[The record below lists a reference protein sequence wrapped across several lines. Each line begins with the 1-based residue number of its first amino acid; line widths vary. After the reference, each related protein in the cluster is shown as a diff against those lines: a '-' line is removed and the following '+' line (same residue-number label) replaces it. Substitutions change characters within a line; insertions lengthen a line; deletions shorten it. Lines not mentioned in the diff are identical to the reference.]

1 MEHIISPKK
10 STNFHC
16 IFCDY
21 KCIKHSDLSRHTST
35 RKHIKRANGN
45 DLETDFTADLTC
57 KNTEFTCKHCNITCN
72 RVSEWTRH
80 VITKKH
86 QKNINNDYCNKN
98 YNCGYCNKIYKTKSG
113 LWKHNK
119 TCNDIKKEN
128 EIIDISVTD
137 NKDQL
142 IETLIKENSDFK
154 NMVLEVVKSNQT
166 LQQQMNELYKS
177 GSIITN
183 NSYTNNNNKTFNL
196 QFFLNEQCK
205 DAMNITDFINSVT
218 LSLTDLENMGTSG
231 YVNGIS
237 SIIIK
242 ELRGL
247 DITKRPVHCSDAK
260 RETLYIKDE
269 DKWEKEC
276 PENTKM
282 KTAIRTVEKKNIK
295 LISEWTDKHPKFTN
309 STTKENDEYLQ
320 ILIETMDG
328 KGDYEK
334 NKNKVIKNIARE
346 VVISK
351 DDI

>member
-1 MEHIISPKK
+1 MLLFLFLRFLFVTNYFFGKTNCAIFRGFLCSNIIERLEQIMSPKIPK
-10 STNFHC
+10 YNCELCGIKTNNKKDYNKHLLTLKHKNRTNLGILEQNIPTC
-16 IFCDY
+16 TYNCEYCGKKYKARNSLWYHKKNCDIN
-21 KCIKHSDLSRHTST
+21 KHTS
-35 RKHIKRANGN
+35 
-45 DLETDFTADLTC
+45 
-57 KNTEFTCKHCNITCN
+57 NI
-72 RVSEWTRH
+72 
-80 VITKKH
+80 VITDDKILTNDS
-86 QKNINNDYCNKN
+86 NIVITDDKILTNND
-98 YNCGYCNKIYKTKSG
+98 
-113 LWKHNK
+113 
-119 TCNDIKKEN
+119 DIQTLSN
-128 EIIDISVTD
+128 
-137 NKDQL
+137 L
-142 IETLIKENSDFK
+142 IVE
-154 NMVLEVVKSNQT
+154 MVKSN
-166 LQQQMNELYKS
+166 NEIQKQVLDVCKNIQPNIS
-177 GSIITN
+177 
-183 NSYTNNNNKTFNL
+183 NSNNNNNTFNL

-218 LSLTDLENMGTSG
+218 LSLSDLENMGTSG

-309 STTKENDEYLQ
+309 STTRENDEYLQ
-320 ILIETMDG
+320 ILIETMGG

-334 NKNKVIKNIARE
+334 NKNKVIKNIAKE
-346 VVISK
+346 VVIDK
-351 DDI
+351 

>member
-1 MEHIISPKK
+1 MVAKSSKK
-10 STNFHC
+10 VAINYSC
-16 IFCDY
+16 DFCDY
-21 KCIKHSDLSRHTST
+21 NTCKKSSYDKHLLTS
-35 RKHIKRANGN
+35 KHINIVEYNNYTAESCYEKIKQKYICDKCDYKSYKKGN
-45 DLETDFTADLTC
+45 YAKHLT
-57 KNTEFTCKHCNITCN
+57 TSKHLNAT
-72 RVSEWTRH
+72 SS
-80 VITKKH
+80 KKVA
-86 QKNINNDYCNKN
+86 KKVAPKIVD
-98 YNCGYCNKIYKTKSG
+98 NKIYSCECGNKYNYRGSLYNHKKKCNNKMKESSG
-113 LWKHNK
+113 EEL
-119 TCNDIKKEN
+119 
-128 EIIDISVTD
+128 
-137 NKDQL
+137 Q
-142 IETLIKENSDFK
+142 TLSSLVVE
-154 NMVLEVVKSNQT
+154 MVKSNND
-166 LQQQMNELYKS
+166 LQKQVLDVCKNIQPNIS
-177 GSIITN
+177 NSNN
-183 NSYTNNNNKTFNL
+183 NSNNKTFNL

-218 LSLTDLENMGTSG
+218 LSLTDLENMGSSG

-320 ILIETMDG
+320 ILIETMGG

-334 NKNKVIKNIARE
+334 NKNKIIKNIAKE
-346 VVISK
+346 VVIDK
-351 DDI
+351 

>member
-1 MEHIISPKK
+1 MTTLKNPK
-10 STNFHC
+10 NPLILC
-16 IFCDY
+16 CENCDY
-21 KCIKHSDLSRHTST
+21 
-35 RKHIKRANGN
+35 N
-45 DLETDFTADLTC
+45 
-57 KNTEFTCKHCNITCN
+57 TCN
-72 RVSEWTRH
+72 KKDFNKH
-80 VITKKH
+80 LKTKKH
-86 QKNINNDYCNKN
+86 NNVVGTTGIVKKIPKIPKIPKKNNYTCICGKTYIHNSSLWNHKKKCNNIKIDINEKKNTAIDLVIKEQNDLKNI
-98 YNCGYCNKIYKTKSG
+98 
-113 LWKHNK
+113 
-119 TCNDIKKEN
+119 
-128 EIIDISVTD
+128 V
-137 NKDQL
+137 
-142 IETLIKENSDFK
+142 IEV
-154 NMVLEVVKSNQT
+154 MKSN
-166 LQQQMNELYKS
+166 NELQKQNFELQKQVLDVCKNIHPHIS
-177 GSIITN
+177 NSNN
-183 NSYTNNNNKTFNL
+183 NSNNKTFNL

-218 LSLTDLENMGTSG
+218 LSLNDLENMGSLG

-320 ILIETMDG
+320 ILIETMGG

-334 NKNKVIKNIARE
+334 NKNKVIKNIAKE
-346 VVISK
+346 VIIDK
-351 DDI
+351 

>member
-1 MEHIISPKK
+1 MTTKK
-10 STNFHC
+10 SHFVAKKITCEYCNYATSKNT
-16 IFCDY
+16 DY
-21 KCIKHSDLSRHTST
+21 KKHLLTA
-35 RKHIKRANGN
+35 KHINATNYNKY
-45 DLETDFTADLTC
+45 
-57 KNTEFTCKHCNITCN
+57 NTLVAKEEKQYICECG
-72 RVSEWTRH
+72 
-80 VITKKH
+80 
-86 QKNINNDYCNKN
+86 KN
-98 YNCGYCNKIYKTKSG
+98 YNHRASLFN
-113 LWKHNK
+113 H
-119 TCNDIKKEN
+119 KKKCKYQEL
-128 EIIDISVTD
+128 STD
-137 NKDQL
+137 NSNNVIQL
-142 IETLIKENSDFK
+142 LINENKDFK
-154 NMVLEVVKSNQT
+154 NLVLEVVKSNKE
-166 LQQQMNELYKS
+166 LQHQNSELQKQVLDVCK
-177 GSIITN
+177 TN
-183 NSYTNNNNKTFNL
+183 NSNNTINSHNKTFNL

-218 LSLTDLENMGTSG
+218 LSLSDLENMGTSG

-320 ILIETMDG
+320 ILIETMGG

-334 NKNKVIKNIARE
+334 NKNKVIKNIAKE
-346 VVISK
+346 VVIDK
-351 DDI
+351 

>member
-1 MEHIISPKK
+1 MTKM
-10 STNFHC
+10 
-16 IFCDY
+16 
-21 KCIKHSDLSRHTST
+21 
-35 RKHIKRANGN
+35 
-45 DLETDFTADLTC
+45 
-57 KNTEFTCKHCNITCN
+57 
-72 RVSEWTRH
+72 
-80 VITKKH
+80 ITKKC
-86 QKNINNDYCNKN
+86 QKMPINFICENCDFSCSKLSN
-98 YNCGYCNKIYKTKSG
+98 YN
-113 LWKHNK
+113 KH
-119 TCNDIKKEN
+119 
-128 EIIDISVTD
+128 
-137 NKDQL
+137 L
-142 IETLIKENSDFK
+142 LTLKH
-154 NMVLEVVKSNQT
+154 Q
-166 LQQQMNELYKS
+166 
-177 GSIITN
+177 
-183 NSYTNNNNKTFNL
+183 NSYTELQKMPKMPESERKNICDCGKEYKYRQGLYTHRKKCGTEKKNADKNNSEVTELTTIIVEMVKNNNDLQKQVLDVCKNIQPNISNNNNNNNNTFNL

-320 ILIETMDG
+320 ILIETMGG

-334 NKNKVIKNIARE
+334 NKNKVIKNIAKE
-346 VVISK
+346 VVIDK
-351 DDI
+351 

>member
-1 MEHIISPKK
+1 MFTDFTEKNGGK
-10 STNFHC
+10 YTCN
-16 IFCDY
+16 FCDFNSSQ
-21 KCIKHSDLSRHTST
+21 HSDYKRHVLT
-35 RKHIKRANGN
+35 RKHKNRTILNG
-45 DLETDFTADLTC
+45 LEQKKLENFIC
-57 KNTEFTCKHCNITCN
+57 KN
-72 RVSEWTRH
+72 
-80 VITKKH
+80 
-86 QKNINNDYCNKN
+86 CNKT
-98 YNCGYCNKIYKTKSG
+98 YKARNS
-113 LWKHNK
+113 LWYHSKKCATNL
-119 TCNDIKKEN
+119 TIINDDN
-128 EIIDISVTD
+128 VIS
-137 NKDQL
+137 
-142 IETLIKENSDFK
+142 TLVKENSDFK
-154 NMVLEVVKSNQT
+154 NLVLEVVKSNQT

-218 LSLTDLENMGTSG
+218 LSLSDLENMGTSG

-282 KTAIRTVEKKNIK
+282 KTAIRNVEKKNIK

-320 ILIETMDG
+320 ILIETMGG

-334 NKNKVIKNIARE
+334 NKNKVIKNIAKE
-346 VVISK
+346 VVIDK
-351 DDI
+351 

>member
-1 MEHIISPKK
+1 MEKIKTPKNAKIYYCEKCNFKCSKNSDWNRHITTAKHKK
-10 STNFHC
+10 E
-16 IFCDY
+16 I
-21 KCIKHSDLSRHTST
+21 
-35 RKHIKRANGN
+35 NGN
-45 DLETDFTADLTC
+45 EWKSKIRTCEYCEKTFKTA
-57 KNTEFTCKHCNITCN
+57 
-72 RVSEWTRH
+72 
-80 VITKKH
+80 
-86 QKNINNDYCNKN
+86 
-98 YNCGYCNKIYKTKSG
+98 SG
-113 LWKHNK
+113 LWKHEQKCYRLQESPEQTPEIPAKLTDSAMIIELLKQNQEF
-119 TCNDIKKEN
+119 KEMMLDQSRQIQETQSEN
-128 EIIDISVTD
+128 QELQ
-137 NKDQL
+137 KQL
-142 IETLIKENSDFK
+142 IEA
-154 NMVLEVVKSNQT
+154 VKVSGSHIENQT
-166 LQQQMNELYKS
+166 N
-177 GSIITN
+177 IHN
-183 NSYTNNNNKTFNL
+183 NQKFNL

-218 LSLTDLENMGTSG
+218 LSLNDLENMGSSG

-320 ILIETMDG
+320 ILIETMGG

-334 NKNKVIKNIARE
+334 NKNKIIKNIAKE
-346 VVISK
+346 VIIEK
-351 DDI
+351 

>member
-1 MEHIISPKK
+1 MPTK
-10 STNFHC
+10 
-16 IFCDY
+16 
-21 KCIKHSDLSRHTST
+21 
-35 RKHIKRANGN
+35 
-45 DLETDFTADLTC
+45 
-57 KNTEFTCKHCNITCN
+57 EFTCQNCNKLYKS
-72 RVSEWTRH
+72 RVGLWYHLKKCIIKSNDIEGEENMTINNTNQLTAL
-80 VITKKH
+80 VTKLMVEN
-86 QKNINNDYCNKN
+86 QEMKNIIVN
-98 YNCGYCNKIYKTKSG
+98 
-113 LWKHNK
+113 
-119 TCNDIKKEN
+119 EN
-128 EIIDISVTD
+128 M
-137 NKDQL
+137 K
-142 IETLIKENSDFK
+142 
-154 NMVLEVVKSNQT
+154 
-166 LQQQMNELYKS
+166 LQQQNQNLQKQVLDVCKNIQPNIS
-177 GSIITN
+177 
-183 NSYTNNNNKTFNL
+183 NSNNNNNTFNL

-218 LSLTDLENMGTSG
+218 LSLSDLENMGTSG

-309 STTKENDEYLQ
+309 STTRENDEYLQ
-320 ILIETMDG
+320 ILIETMGG

-334 NKNKVIKNIARE
+334 NKNKVIKNIAKE
-346 VVISK
+346 VVIDK
-351 DDI
+351 